1 MAVCR
6 EVRSDLKCDR
16 ERLEEKSNPLRW
28 RGREVGEG
36 LAAAEINW
44 LRIEVCSWFGE
55 TISTSRKR
63 SSLLLVLILQSNNKK
78 VPSNHALPQ
87 CNSARTVPRAFE
99 IIGRG
104 VWYGLFSNHSNVW
117 SKPRLLQNHTRTYT
131 IFLGSQF

>member
-1 MAVCR
+1 MMAVCR

-63 SSLLLVLILQSNNKK
+63 SSLLLVLIVQSNNKK
-78 VPSNHALPQ
+78 FQATTH
-87 CNSARTVPRAFE
+87 CRSATVRVLYRE
-99 IIGRG
+99 
-104 VWYGLFSNHSNVW
+104 
-117 SKPRLLQNHTRTYT
+117 RLK
-131 IFLGSQF
+131 